1 MKTITIANLPQKKNG
16 DPFQILYTSQAKQH
30 MLNNRNDNEDVTK
43 MNESD
48 LNGIK
53 NHVPHESF

>member
-1 MKTITIANLPQKKNG
+1 MKIMKIINLPQKKNG
-16 DPFQILYTSQAKQH
+16 DPFQILNTSQAKQH
-30 MLNNRNDNEDVTK
+30 ILNNTNDNEDVTM

-48 LNGIK
+48 LNGSK